1 MRGCEPHDLSMIE
14 VELASL
20 QRVLTIFQF
29 HAFPTA
35 LDLPTGIQLV
45 AYYTAI
51 TRAPDKPQKLGQ
63 RN

>member
-1 MRGCEPHDLSMIE
+1 MIE